1 MDLGKLLKQARLDAG
16 LSQRQLC
23 GEEITRNMLSQIENG
38 TARPSMKTLQY
49 LSSRLGRPMSF
60 FLQETEGTPLEG
72 ARKAFRQ
79 GRFADAL
86 ALEAEGDEGELIRTL
101 CCLALAEAAISDQ
114 RLPYAR
120 QLLEDAAAFGAKTL
134 YYTPELERRR
144 QLLLAR
150 GFPQTVSQVVESL
163 PDEELLLR
171 AEKALTENAPQR
183 AAALLDAAGDK
194 QTERWNILR
203 GDAAF
208 FQGNHSEAKG
218 YYLHAEEKCLAKLE
232 ECCKQ
237 LEDFKGAYEYA
248 IRQRGQK

>member
-49 LSSRLGRPMSF
+49 LASRLGKPMSF
-60 FLQETEGTPLEG
+60 FLRETEETPLER

-79 GRFADAL
+79 GRFAEAL
-86 ALEAEGDEGELIRTL
+86 TFAAEGDEGDLIRAL
-101 CCLALAEAAISDQ
+101 CCLTLAESAISDQ

-120 QLLEDAAAFGAKTL
+120 QLLEDAAVFGAKTP
-134 YYTPELERRR
+134 YYTPDLERRR

-150 GFPQTVSQVVESL
+150 GFPQSISQVVESL
-163 PDEELLLR
+163 SDEELLLR
-171 AEKALTENAPQR
+171 AENALAQKAPRE
-183 AAALLDAAGDK
+183 AAVLLDAAGNK
-194 QTERWNILR
+194 LTEQWNILR

-208 FQGNHSEAKG
+208 FQGDYRAAKG
-218 YYLHAEEKCLAKLE
+218 YYGRAEEKCLAKLE

-248 IRQRGQK
+248 IRQRG